1 MLSQRFATKYVIKQ
15 FGKLISPFSTQ
26 IKIDD
31 ILTTYLK
38 LDNNTI
44 ETLHEYE
51 KKSKIKKISKN
62 RLVRNC
68 ITLRDLDVKLEKN
81 EYLLECLML
90 DPKLLRN
97 RILVLKEMG
106 IDSVDLS
113 HIRRFSTLMH
123 KSVHQ
128 FKKLHGI
135 SSSQSIMR
143 TLFSNVGIKV
153 DIPDQKMLKEES
165 HMRIGSYYQL
175 CVVYH
180 KTYHM
185 KLHDELF
192 YKQKKI
198 KYLSLTEMSRTL
210 DVLKHKC
217 QFDIEFLKQHLYLLN
232 VDVDNVEQFLNE
244 FKYLKIN
251 NKNIIE
257 IIRIYPRILLR
268 DASEIKELLQIFQN
282 FEIPHESLYTTMK
295 GLKIRKDTF
304 LRRYISME
312 NNLELAVWLKHPR
325 VLIMIYFYKLVIN
338 RLTYM
343 KHLNFT
349 NNANINTYLS
359 DKEFFSRFL
368 EGDTYAA
375 TRKYLA
381 YIVRKELGH
390 DKVHVLSSIQRH
402 AYWKYVSLTRINETI
417 QYLKKH
423 FSIDDICKNI
433 QIILYPMSTIDN
445 TLNLLYKECS
455 LQDGYNYTPTQYL
468 ALCLYKL
475 EQKHH
480 FSGDGVWQDEMS
492 VFKPNVLEDVY
503 ELDQLVDHINY
514 GYNEVINLNEAAWL
528 EHLLQY

>member
-15 FGKLISPFSTQ
+15 FEKLISPFSTQ

-51 KKSKIKKISKN
+51 KKSKITKISKN
-62 RLVRNC
+62 SLVRNC
-68 ITLRDLDVKLEKN
+68 ITLRDFDIRLERN

-97 RILVLKEMG
+97 RILVLKEVG

-113 HIRRFSTLMH
+113 HIRRFSALMH
-123 KSVHQ
+123 KSVYQ
-128 FKKLHGI
+128 FKKLHAI

-143 TLFSNVGIKV
+143 TLFSNVGVKV
-153 DIPDQKMLKEES
+153 DIPDQEMLKNES
-165 HMRIGSYYQL
+165 GMRIGSYYQL
-175 CVVYH
+175 CAVYH
-180 KTYHM
+180 KIYHM

-192 YKQKKI
+192 YKQKRM

-210 DVLKHKC
+210 DVLQHKC
-217 QFDIEFLKQHLYLLN
+217 QFDIEFLKQHFYLLN

-257 IIRIYPRILLR
+257 IIRIYPRILFR
-268 DASEIKELLQIFQN
+268 DAIEIKELLQIFQN
-282 FEIPHESLYTTMK
+282 FEIPHESINTTVM
-295 GLKIRKDTF
+295 GLKMRKDTF
-304 LRRYISME
+304 LRRYISIE

-325 VLIMIYFYKLVIN
+325 ILFMIYFYKLVMN
-338 RLTYM
+338 RFAYI
-343 KHLNFT
+343 KHLNLT

-368 EGDTYAA
+368 EGDTF
-375 TRKYLA
+375 TVKGKYLA
-381 YIVRKELGH
+381 YILRKELGH
-390 DKVHVLSSIQRH
+390 DKVHVLSSIKRH
-402 AYWKYVSLTRINETI
+402 VHWKYISLTRINETI

-468 ALCLYKL
+468 ALCVYKL

-480 FSGDGVWQDEMS
+480 FNGDGVWQVEIKTTS
-492 VFKPNVLEDVY
+492 K
-503 ELDQLVDHINY
+503 
-514 GYNEVINLNEAAWL
+514 
-528 EHLLQY
+528 LQT

>member
-44 ETLHEYE
+44 ETFHEYK
-51 KKSKIKKISKN
+51 KKSKIIKISKN
-62 RLVRNC
+62 RLIRNC
-68 ITLRDLDVKLEKN
+68 ITLRDLDIRLEKK

-90 DPKLLRN
+90 DPKLLKN
-97 RILVLKEMG
+97 RILVLKEVG
-106 IDSVDLS
+106 IDSVDLF
-113 HIRRFSTLMH
+113 HIRRFSILMY
-123 KSVHQ
+123 KSVNQ

-143 TLFSNVGIKV
+143 ILFSNIGIKV
-153 DIPDQKMLKEES
+153 DIPDQKMLKKETT
-165 HMRIGSYYQL
+165 MRIGSYYQL
-175 CVVYH
+175 CVLYH

-192 YKQKKI
+192 YKQKKM
-198 KYLSLTEMSRTL
+198 KYLSLTEMSRML

-251 NKNIIE
+251 NKNMFE

-268 DASEIKELLQIFQN
+268 DVSETKELLQIFQS
-282 FEIPHESLYTTMK
+282 FEIPHRSLYTIVN
-295 GLKIRKDTF
+295 GLKMKKDTF
-304 LRRYISME
+304 LRRYTAIE
-312 NNLELAVWLKHPR
+312 NNLELAIWLKHPR
-325 VLIMIYFYKLVIN
+325 IMFMTYFYKLVIN
-338 RLTYM
+338 RLTYL
-343 KHLNFT
+343 KHLNLA

-359 DKEFFSRFL
+359 NKEFFSRFL
-368 EGDTYAA
+368 EGNTYVAA
-375 TRKYLA
+375 GKHLA
-381 YIVRKELGH
+381 YILRKELGH

-402 AYWKYVSLTRINETI
+402 PYWRYVSLTQISETI
-417 QYLKKH
+417 QYLKEH
-423 FSIDDICKNI
+423 FSIDNICKNI

-480 FSGDGVWQDEMS
+480 FSGDGVWQTKMS
-492 VFKPNVLEDVY
+492 VFNPNVLEDGY
-503 ELDQLVDHINY
+503 ELHELVDHINH
-514 GYNEVINLNEAAWL
+514 GYNEVINSNGAAWL

>member
-15 FGKLISPFSTQ
+15 FEKLISPFSTQ

-51 KKSKIKKISKN
+51 KKSKITKISKN
-62 RLVRNC
+62 SLVRNC
-68 ITLRDLDVKLEKN
+68 ITLRDFDIRLERN

-97 RILVLKEMG
+97 RILVLKEVG

-113 HIRRFSTLMH
+113 HIRRFSALMH
-123 KSVHQ
+123 KSVYQ
-128 FKKLHGI
+128 FKKLHAI

-143 TLFSNVGIKV
+143 TLFSNVGVKV
-153 DIPDQKMLKEES
+153 DIPDQEMLKNES
-165 HMRIGSYYQL
+165 GMRIGSYYQL
-175 CVVYH
+175 CAVYH
-180 KTYHM
+180 KIYHM

-192 YKQKKI
+192 YKQKRM

-210 DVLKHKC
+210 DVLQHKC
-217 QFDIEFLKQHLYLLN
+217 QFDIEF
-232 VDVDNVEQFLNE
+232 
-244 FKYLKIN
+244 
-251 NKNIIE
+251 
-257 IIRIYPRILLR
+257 
-268 DASEIKELLQIFQN
+268 N
-282 FEIPHESLYTTMK
+282 FEIPHESINTTVM
-295 GLKIRKDTF
+295 GLKMRKDTF
-304 LRRYISME
+304 LRRYISIE

-325 VLIMIYFYKLVIN
+325 ILFMIYFYKLVMN
-338 RLTYM
+338 RFAYI
-343 KHLNFT
+343 KHLNLT

-368 EGDTYAA
+368 EGDTF
-375 TRKYLA
+375 TVKGKYLA
-381 YIVRKELGH
+381 YILRKELGH
-390 DKVHVLSSIQRH
+390 DKVHVLSSIKRH
-402 AYWKYVSLTRINETI
+402 VHWKYISLTRINETI

-468 ALCLYKL
+468 ALCVYKL

-480 FSGDGVWQDEMS
+480 FNGDGVWQVEIKTTS
-492 VFKPNVLEDVY
+492 K
-503 ELDQLVDHINY
+503 
-514 GYNEVINLNEAAWL
+514 
-528 EHLLQY
+528 LQT